1 MAELAYGLDV
11 RSKKIRKDFKVSPS
25 FEPEATGQIVITFTE
40 LGEEILGALKNSA
53 LAMLTL

>member
-25 FEPEATGQIVITFTE
+25 FEPEATG
-40 LGEEILGALKNSA
+40 
-53 LAMLTL
+53 